1 MLNASHCHRGA
12 GLGPLL
18 VVQQRPRDEQ
28 EVLHL
33 AGHAVRRQPLSGS
46 GDRNCGQPLLGGPR
60 GESVAPRVR
69 RGAEDVMVLEH
80 LADLEGICDA
90 AHGAALGCLDR
101 LDATAEGHRAHDVL
115 GDDVEVGPLHLGVA
129 RVELRVC
136 GELRRQHLV
145 GKVRESV
152 AQRRADGRLHRQ
164 RWLECREGRDRAV
177 GRVDVARLNRGH
189 AVRLLNDV
197 VE

>member
-1 MLNASHCHRGA
+1 
-12 GLGPLL
+12 
-18 VVQQRPRDEQ
+18 
-28 EVLHL
+28 
-33 AGHAVRRQPLSGS
+33 
-46 GDRNCGQPLLGGPR
+46 
-60 GESVAPRVR
+60 
-69 RGAEDVMVLEH
+69 MVLEH

-90 AHGAALGCLDR
+90 AHGAALGRLDR
-101 LDATAEGHRAHDVL
+101 LDATAGGHRAHDVL

-129 RVELRVC
+129 RVELWVC
-136 GELRRQHLV
+136 GELRRQHLF

-152 AQRRADGRLHRQ
+152 VQRRADGRLHRQ

-177 GRVDVARLNRGH
+177 GRVDVSRLNRGH